1 LLVTEQYLASFS
13 ARYASGRKVMALFD
27 DLFRNGIGGVG
38 TGLLLGLGAVVV
50 APVVLSVVGAIA
62 KPVVKAAIK
71 GGLILAEKVK
81 VTVAEVKETMEDV
94 TAEAKAELAPKGVE
108 APGEASGGAA

>member
-1 LLVTEQYLASFS
+1 
-13 ARYASGRKVMALFD
+13 MAFLEDVFG
-27 DLFRNGIGGVG
+27 NGFGNVG
-38 TGLLLGLGAVVV
+38 TGLLVGLGAMIL
-50 APVVLSVVGAIA
+50 APVVLPVVGEVA

-81 VTVAEVKETMEDV
+81 VTVAEVKETMEDI

-108 APGEASGGAA
+108 AQGEASGGAA